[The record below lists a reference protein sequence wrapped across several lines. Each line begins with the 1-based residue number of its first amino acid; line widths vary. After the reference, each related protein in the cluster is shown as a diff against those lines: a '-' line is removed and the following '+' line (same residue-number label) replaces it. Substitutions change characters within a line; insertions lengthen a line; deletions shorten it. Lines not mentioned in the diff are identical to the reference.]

1 MISGEIFRPAQKVP
15 FKLILRRLGRSQSIA
30 AKARSSLVSLAR
42 LISFASLAERERRRA
57 LMEADPAWP
66 IYRQAL
72 LELDVVVEQSTK
84 ILRTTAFSPTID
96 FDQQQTA

>member
-1 MISGEIFRPAQKVP
+1 MLVHAANVDQYGYHPANDVLSGAQKTP
-15 FKLILRRLGRSQSIA
+15 D
-30 AKARSSLVSLAR
+30 
-42 LISFASLAERERRRA
+42 SLAERERRRA

-66 IYRQAL
+66 VYRQAL
-72 LELDVVVEQSTK
+72 LELDVVIEQSTK